1 MQISEQDPP
10 ALAIT
15 YRPVAEGDLSF
26 LKKVYRSTREEELQM
41 TGWDEAF
48 KEAFI
53 DQQFKAQHQ
62 YYREVYHDAAY
73 QVILFDGKD
82 AGRLYVWESER
93 QIRIVDIALLPEFR
107 NQGIGS
113 TILRE
118 LIAKSETSGKTLC
131 IHVEIYNPA
140 LNLYKRLGFIQKDQT
155 GVYFY
160 MERPPS

>member
-1 MQISEQDPP
+1 M
-10 ALAIT
+10 AIT
-15 YRPVAEGDLSF
+15 YRPVAEGDLLF
-26 LKKVYRSTREEELQM
+26 LKRVYRSTREDELQL

-48 KEAFI
+48 KETFI
-53 DQQFKAQHQ
+53 DQQFTAQHQ
-62 YYREVYHDAAY
+62 YYREAYHDASF
-73 QVILFDGKD
+73 QVILLDGKE
-82 AGRLYVWESER
+82 AGRLYVWESDR

>member
-1 MQISEQDPP
+1 M
-10 ALAIT
+10 AIT
-15 YRPVAEGDLSF
+15 YRPVAEGDLPF
-26 LKKVYRSTREEELQM
+26 LKRVYRSTREDELQL

-48 KEAFI
+48 KETFI
-53 DQQFKAQHQ
+53 DQQFTAQHQ
-62 YYREVYHDAAY
+62 YYREAYHDASF
-73 QVILFDGKD
+73 QVILLDGKE
-82 AGRLYVWESER
+82 AGRLYVWESDR

-140 LNLYKRLGFIQKDQT
+140 LNLYKKLGFIQKDQT

>member
-10 ALAIT
+10 ALTIT
-15 YRPVAEGDLSF
+15 YRPVAEGDLPF